1 MQNHFERLGLTPE
14 FAVDAK
20 ALEQSYF
27 ALQRAAHPDRQI
39 GKSEAERIAAI
50 EISMAANEAYDA
62 LKNPLT
68 RAEHLLALAGIRVN
82 SEEDTVPPAPAL
94 LMEMMELR
102 EQIADAR
109 HDGKKLLALMRDI
122 RLAAGQCEEDLQTA
136 FDAAEYP
143 RAAQATLRLNYL
155 GKAAEEAHLY
165 LYRLKAVHQQHAA
178 QYGAEE

>member
-1 MQNHFERLGLTPE
+1 MQNHFELLGVAPDFVLD
-14 FAVDAK
+14 VK
-20 ALEQSYF
+20 ALEAAYF

-39 GKSEAERIAAI
+39 GKSEAERMLAI
-50 EISMAANEAYDA
+50 ERSMTANEAYEA

-68 RAEHLLALAGIRVN
+68 RAGHLLALHGIHVN
-82 SEEDTVPPAPAL
+82 GEEDTVKPSPAL
-94 LMEMMELR
+94 LTEMMELR

-109 HDGKKLLALMRDI
+109 QDGKKLLALVRDI
-122 RLAAGQCEEDLQTA
+122 RLAASRCEEDLQTA

-165 LYRLKAVHQQHAA
+165 LYRLKASNHHRHETQ
-178 QYGAEE
+178 E